1 MKFIKGV
8 IKKIKGFWNIYG
20 GIIVST
26 FIAWRTDFSKTTMD
40 TWTSYLVLTL
50 TCISVLTFFKL
61 MLFKQKPNGLADTA
75 AMSQQSVKA
84 LRTAVDPV
92 KQGEDLGQTIITTI
106 KVVRKGSVIMTKLKK
121 CLKWLWGNKITLTSI
136 ISNLFVA
143 TLAQFLFYSDAL
155 KDFEYFQ
162 AHDIAFKVVVTILC
176 LFWLIG
182 NIFAAVTPYGLESL
196 KKLQERSKKLKEDTT
211 NKLSST
217 EKKLLKETLD
227 KFNKSLNNIVTAIAD
242 ANKVINVA
250 NQTINDLKT
259 LSNVGIVLT
268 GEQQQAYSEAE
279 LTITNKQR
287 EIAALEENKARTLA
301 QIDKIKLALN

>member
-1 MKFIKGV
+1 VKFIKGL

-106 KVVRKGSVIMTKLKK
+106 KVVRKGSVIMTNVKK
-121 CLKWLWGNKITLTSI
+121 VLKWLWGNKLTLSSI
-136 ISNLFVA
+136 ISNLIVSVVA
-143 TLAQFLFYSDAL
+143 QYIMYSDAL
-155 KDFEYFQ
+155 KEIEYFQ
-162 AHDIAFKVVVTILC
+162 VHDIAFKVVVTCLCIL
-176 LFWLIG
+176 WLIV
-182 NIFAAVTPYGLESL
+182 NVWAAVNKYGLESL
-196 KKLQERSKKLKEDTT
+196 NQLQERSAKLKEDTT

-217 EKKLLKETLD
+217 QKKVLKAALD
-227 KFNKSLNNIVTAIAD
+227 NFDKVFNQIETAIAE
-242 ANKVINVA
+242 ANKVINTA

-259 LSNVGIVLT
+259 LTKVGIALT

-287 EIAALEENKARTLA
+287 EIAALEENKAKTLA
-301 QIDKIKLALN
+301 QIDKIKSALN